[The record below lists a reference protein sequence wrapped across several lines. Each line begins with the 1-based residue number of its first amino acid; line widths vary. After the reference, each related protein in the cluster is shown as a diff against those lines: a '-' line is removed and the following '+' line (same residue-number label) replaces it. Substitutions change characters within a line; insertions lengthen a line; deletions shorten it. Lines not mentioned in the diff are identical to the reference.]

1 MRRMATTTGRVAA
14 VIFAASFFAGA
25 AHAQEAPAEASEAV
39 GSPEPEAGVADAP
52 TPEEAA
58 AQATASVEESV
69 SKRPGALAEAQPTPL
84 FELLDLV
91 EQGLEVEREENRL
104 RIEQFIQR
112 RADQERLL
120 AEARAVLAQE
130 EALSDQME
138 VQYNENEAA
147 LAENEEL
154 LKEQLGQLGELF
166 GVVRQ
171 VATDASG
178 ILWDSAISAQLGQR
192 NERLDRLGRSTKLP
206 STEDLQKL
214 WFELHQEMTEQGQ
227 VVRFRTPVLTLAGR
241 VEERDVVR
249 AGPFS
254 TVSNGRYLLWEPA
267 QGKLRE
273 LTRQPPARY
282 LNTAGPFEETTT
294 GVASLAVDP
303 SRGSLLNALTDTPN
317 FTERVQQGGY
327 VGYVI
332 ISLGLFALLLGLV
345 RWAAVSITSRKV
357 RKQIRSDTVNLGNP
371 LGRVLSVL
379 DENRAV
385 DSEMLE
391 LKLDEAVLRESSK
404 LERYLWIVKTVS
416 VVAPLL
422 GLLGTV
428 TGMIQ
433 TFQAIT
439 LFGAGDP
446 KMMAG
451 GISEALVTT
460 MLGLM
465 TAIPLVLLSDTLSNS
480 TQRIMDILDEQ
491 SAGLIAMRAE
501 DSRA

>member
-1 MRRMATTTGRVAA
+1 MRPAANRWIRIAALGVAA
-14 VIFAASFFAGA
+14 AFVAGP
-25 AHAQEAPAEASEAV
+25 AHAQEAPVAD
-39 GSPEPEAGVADAP
+39 PEAGEAVEKTPAP
-52 TPEEAA
+52 ATPE
-58 AQATASVEESV
+58 
-69 SKRPGALAEAQPTPL
+69 PTPL

-91 EQGLEVEREENRL
+91 EQGLEVERTENRL
-104 RIEQFIQR
+104 RIEQFIAS

-120 AEARAVLAQE
+120 VEARAVLAEE
-130 EALSDQME
+130 EAIGEQLE
-138 VQYNENEAA
+138 GQYNENEVSI
-147 LAENEEL
+147 AEHEAR

-171 VATDASG
+171 VATDGSG
-178 ILWDSAISAQLGQR
+178 LLWDSLISSQLGQR
-192 NERLDRLGRSTKLP
+192 NERLDQLGRSTELP
-206 STEDLQKL
+206 STEDLKKL

-227 VVRFRTPVLTLAGR
+227 VVRYRTPILTLAGR

-254 TVSNGRYLLWEPA
+254 AVSGGRYLLWEPA
-267 QGKLRE
+267 QAQLRE

-282 LNTAGPFEETTT
+282 RNTVKPFEETTT
-294 GVASLAVDP
+294 GFARLAVDP
-303 SRGSLLNALTDTPN
+303 SRGSLLNALTDTPSPL
-317 FTERVQQGGY
+317 ERVQQGGF

-332 ISLGLFALLLGLV
+332 ISLGAFALVLGLI
-345 RWAAVSITSRKV
+345 RWAAVAITSRKV
-357 RKQIRSDTVNLGNP
+357 AAQTRSDSLDLGNP

-379 DENRAV
+379 DENREV
-385 DSEMLE
+385 DPEMLE
-391 LKLDEAVLRESSK
+391 LKLDEVVLRESSK
-404 LERYLWIVKTVS
+404 LERYLWLVKTVS
-416 VVAPLL
+416 VVTPLL

-465 TAIPLVLLSDTLSNS
+465 AAIPLVLLSDTLSNA
-480 TQRIMDILDEQ
+480 TQRIMNILDEQ
-491 SAGLIAMRAE
+491 TAGLIAMRAE

>member
-1 MRRMATTTGRVAA
+1 MA
-14 VIFAASFFAGA
+14 IAASAWIA
-25 AHAQEAPAEASEAV
+25 TAHAQETPAADPAAAEPSAAAAPA
-39 GSPEPEAGVADAP
+39 P
-52 TPEEAA
+52 
-58 AQATASVEESV
+58 
-69 SKRPGALAEAQPTPL
+69 QPTPL
-84 FELLDLV
+84 FELLELV
-91 EQGLEVEREENRL
+91 ERGLEVERTENRL
-104 RIEQFIQR
+104 RIEQFI
-112 RADQERLL
+112 RARSDQERLL
-120 AEARAVLAQE
+120 AEARAVLAHE
-130 EALSDQME
+130 EGLSQQLE
-138 VQYNENEAA
+138 TQYNEREKS
-147 LAENEEL
+147 LAENETH

-178 ILWDSAISAQLGQR
+178 LLWDSLVSSQLGPR
-192 NERLDRLGRSTKLP
+192 NELLDRLGRSTELP
-206 STEDLQKL
+206 STEDLKKL
-214 WFELHQEMTEQGQ
+214 WYELHREMTEQGQ
-227 VVRFRTPVLTLAGR
+227 VVRYRAPLLTLAGR
-241 VEERDVVR
+241 VEEREVVR

-254 TVSNGRYLLWEPA
+254 AVSGGRFLLWEPA

-282 LNTAGPFEETTT
+282 LNTAAPFEQATT
-294 GVASLAVDP
+294 GFARLAVDP
-303 SRGSLLNALTDTPN
+303 SRGSLLNLLTESPSPV
-317 FTERVQQGGY
+317 ERVQQGGA

-332 ISLGLFALLLGLV
+332 IGLGLIAGLVGLV
-345 RWAAVSITSRKV
+345 RLVAVLITSRKV
-357 RKQIRSDTVNLGNP
+357 AVQTRSDRPDLGNP

-385 DSEMLE
+385 DPEMLE
-391 LKLDEAVLRESSK
+391 LKLDEAVLREASK
-404 LERYLWIVKTVS
+404 LERFLWLVKTVS
-416 VVAPLL
+416 VIAPLL

-433 TFQAIT
+433 TFQMIT

-465 TAIPLVLLSDTLSNS
+465 TAIPLVLLSDTLANA

-491 SAGLIAMRAE
+491 SAGLIATHAE